1 MPERNLKTY
10 FKLSP
15 AHCVFFEN
23 VQLFKL
29 SNKAIDKL
37 PVNIATN
44 LPNGFDML
52 KRTGSKENFIVT
64 LVLHSLTIYSAE

>member
-1 MPERNLKTY
+1 M
-10 FKLSP
+10 F
-15 AHCVFFEN
+15 
-23 VQLFKL
+23 QLFKL

-64 LVLHSLTIYSAE
+64 LVLHSLTIYSAEWDKVTSVNVFIRELNSKRE